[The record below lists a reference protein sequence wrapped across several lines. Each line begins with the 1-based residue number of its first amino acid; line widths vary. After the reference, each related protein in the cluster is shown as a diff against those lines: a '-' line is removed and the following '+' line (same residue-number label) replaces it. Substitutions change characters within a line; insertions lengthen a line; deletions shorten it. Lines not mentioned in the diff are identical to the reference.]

1 MTKPS
6 TKSNISYNIIYQVLV
21 MILPFVTAPYLS
33 RIIGSEGVGIYSYT
47 HSIANYFTLFSL
59 MGLANYGNRC
69 IAQSRDNR
77 QLLKTNFSEIY
88 TMQILFSSLSLFVY
102 VVGVLLFGG
111 EYRTI
116 LCIQMLYVFSAGLDI
131 SWFYYGMEQFKLM
144 VLRNAIVKIITT
156 ICIFVF
162 VKSVDDL
169 WKYAFI
175 MATGSLVSQITLW
188 VRIKNIVMFKIA
200 SWRNVRKHIKSNLI
214 LFIPVIA
221 VSLYRVMDKIMLGAI
236 STMEQTGIYE
246 NSDKLVTLPLTI
258 ITSIGTVMMP
268 KMSNI
273 FARGNSNQSYRL
285 IRDSMQLIVALSSG
299 MMFGM
304 AAIAQVFAP
313 IYYGNEFIECG
324 TMIMAMSPILLFDSI
339 ANVIRT
345 QYLIPKSK
353 DKIYIISVILGAVLN
368 MLINLLCIPK
378 LGAMGAVIG
387 TIVAEFTVML
397 VQCMCVRKDLEFST
411 YTKDSWFY
419 IISGSVMFVLIK
431 LIQKN
436 AVASLSNVFTQIII
450 GVFVYGSISALL
462 MFIFSRDRFLHFK
475 NMFVR

>member
-59 MGLANYGNRC
+59 MGLANYGNRS

-102 VVGVLLFGG
+102 IIGVLLFGG

-116 LCIQMLYVFSAGLDI
+116 LCIQMLYVLSAGLDI
-131 SWFYYGMEQFKLM
+131 SWFYYGMEKFKIM
-144 VLRNAIVKIITT
+144 VIRNAIVKIITT

-188 VRIKNIVMFKIA
+188 ARIKSIVIFKIA
-200 SWRNVRKHIKSNLI
+200 SWRNFRKHIKSNLI

-258 ITSIGTVMMP
+258 IASIGTVMMP

-285 IRDSMQLIVALSSG
+285 IRDSMQFIVALSSG

-313 IYYGNEFIECG
+313 IYYGNEFIKCG
-324 TMIMAMSPILLFDSI
+324 TMIMVMSPILLFGSI

-411 YTKDSWFY
+411 YMKDSWLY
-419 IISGSVMFVLIK
+419 IVSGIVMFVLIK

-436 AVASLSNVFTQIII
+436 AVASLSNVFIQILF
-450 GVFVYGSISALL
+450 GVLVYGIMSALL
-462 MFIFSRDRFLHFK
+462 MFVFSRDRFLHFK
-475 NMFVR
+475 NMFIR